1 MGAAGAG
8 PGASAGKQLL
18 QHKLLNFLD
27 VPLDLH
33 GLTVDKGI
41 ETIIILVDL
50 ASNIYQNE
58 PQQTSSKVPIV
69 KD

>member
-8 PGASAGKQLL
+8 PGACAGKQLL
-18 QHKLLNFLD
+18 QHKLLNFLE
-27 VPLDLH
+27 VSLDLH

-50 ASNIYQNE
+50 ASNVYQNE